1 MGQKPCDQG
10 PEETSLE
17 VRGDPEITDVGM
29 APEWLPWQCL
39 MLQGSS
45 VLISDSVCI
54 CFLVKDRVIS
64 NSSRTSM
71 SRMCPASSP

>member
-10 PEETSLE
+10 SEETSLK
-17 VRGDPEITDVGM
+17 VRRDPELTDVGM

-45 VLISDSVCI
+45 VFSIRFCLHLLSGERPSHT
-54 CFLVKDRVIS
+54 S
-64 NSSRTSM
+64 HTSM
-71 SRMCPASSP
+71 YNISKLAPQ